1 MLKQA
6 NFDELTR
13 RVVGLMKPGSSKVV
27 GWLLILCA
35 IVLAPGVVSA
45 QDYKLGPDDV
55 IAVTVLRHP
64 EASIP
69 ATTIPSTG
77 RIQLPIAGE
86 IYVAGKTTSQ
96 VQSQVT
102 KALRVRYLRPNVT
115 VSLLKQRERRVFVSG
130 AVNKP
135 GVLELKPGWR
145 LSEALAAVGGLTAR
159 ADQIAGTLS
168 RGQQKPLKLDLARVL
183 SSAEHPANII
193 LRPGDVLRFT
203 ERVIPVTIIGQVGRA
218 GKYNIP
224 IGDSIVEAIAF
235 AGGHTPKAAL
245 TKASVRRADGTEVP
259 IDLYRAIV
267 MGEGKTD
274 FKLLAGDI
282 ITIPEATARISIGG
296 AVAKPGP
303 YDIEDGKVLRVREA
317 VTRAGTLPNAALARA
332 KVQRANGTEV
342 NVDLYK
348 VLVLGLDDDNLL
360 LNTGDSIYIPE
371 LRGVTVLGQ
380 VNAPGHYFLQEGQAP
395 RITDVLA
402 RTGSVSAKPEM
413 IRIRIARPAADG
425 QSGGMKN
432 IDIDPVALLNSRD
445 PKENVPVQDGD
456 LITVSAINL
465 QMVYV
470 TGEVRAQGAFEL
482 KENSTVPELIARAG
496 GPTEEAAL
504 KRVVVERGGKNYPLD
519 ILAAVNQGKPS
530 DFKLQE
536 GDRVVVQKNTSKVM
550 VTAAVNRPGF
560 VLIPEDKKLTV
571 AEALTAAGGP
581 RERARLWQ
589 VALMRQTA
597 GGEVLT
603 EIIPMNTPQSWQ
615 MAANIPMRHG
625 DVLYVPEGKQSA
637 GFFQKLTQ
645 GAGLFSLFGGFLR

>member
-6 NFDELTR
+6 NLDELTR
-13 RVVGLMKPGSSKVV
+13 RMMGQMNFGSRKVAS
-27 GWLLILCA
+27 WLLVLCA
-35 IVLAPGVVSA
+35 LVLAPGAASA

-55 IAVTVLRHP
+55 ISVTVLRHP
-64 EASIP
+64 EASVAGI
-69 ATTIPSTG
+69 TIPSTG
-77 RIQLPIAGE
+77 RIQLPVVGE
-86 IYVAGKTTSQ
+86 IFVAGKTTSQ
-96 VQSQVT
+96 VQSQVI
-102 KALRVRYLRPNVT
+102 KALRVRYRRPNVT

-135 GVLELKPGWR
+135 GVLELRPGWR
-145 LSEALAAVGGLTAR
+145 LSEALAAVAGLTAR
-159 ADQIAGTLS
+159 ADQIEGTLS
-168 RGQQKPLKLDLARVL
+168 RGQQKPIKLDLAHVL

-193 LRPGDVLRFT
+193 LQPGDVLRFT
-203 ERVIPVTIIGQVGRA
+203 ERVIPVTIVGQVTRA
-218 GKYNIP
+218 GSYNIP
-224 IGDSIVEAIAF
+224 IGSSIVEAIAV
-235 AGGHTPKAAL
+235 AGHTPKAAL
-245 TKASVRRADGTEVP
+245 TKVSVRRADGTEIP
-259 IDLYRAIV
+259 LDLYRAIV
-267 MGEGKTD
+267 MGEGKPD
-274 FKLLAGDI
+274 FKLQAGDL

-296 AVAKPGP
+296 AVAKPGF
-303 YDIEDGKVLRVREA
+303 YDIEDGKVLRVRDA
-317 VTRAGTLPNAALARA
+317 VTRAGYLPNASLARA

-348 VLVLGLDDDNLL
+348 ILTLGLDDDNLL
-360 LNTGDSIYIPE
+360 LNAGDSIYIPE

-380 VNAPGHYFLQEGQAP
+380 VGAPGHYFLQEGQAP
-395 RITDVLA
+395 RVTDVLA

-445 PKENVPVQDGD
+445 PKENVLVQDGD

-470 TGEVRAQGAFEL
+470 TGEVKGQGAFEL

-496 GPTEEAAL
+496 GPTEAASL
-504 KRVVVERGGKNYPLD
+504 KHVVVQRGDKTYPLD
-519 ILAAVNQGKPS
+519 LLAAVKQGKPS

-536 GDRVVVQKNTSKVM
+536 GDRVVVSENTAKVM

-589 VALMRQTA
+589 VALMRQTT

-625 DVLYVPEGKQSA
+625 DVLYVPEGKQSS

-645 GAGLFSLFGGFLR
+645 GAGLLSLFGGFLR